1 MDFPLG
7 VNSDFLAPVMG
18 SVSSVRIRK
27 ALMAHPRLCHFVWG
41 GSFLGVGFFWGH
53 FWCRADFWVF
63 SAPILFEVARDWET
77 VHEIY
82 CNTHILSWAVFEIN
96 LLFLPPQ
103 GRLKVFRQKRLKSAS
118 LCLLRW
124 RAARRWKNEVPA
136 DMYLKHHLAAEEVG
150 NAIVSPPT
158 I

>member
-7 VNSDFLAPVMG
+7 VNSDFLAPVLG

-41 GSFLGVGFFWGH
+41 GSFLGVGFFWGN

-103 GRLKVFRQKRLKSAS
+103 GRLKVFRHGRRGWSLRPCVSSGGELQEDERMRYQQICTSSTTLPQKRWVML
-118 LCLLRW
+118 
-124 RAARRWKNEVPA
+124 
-136 DMYLKHHLAAEEVG
+136 
-150 NAIVSPPT
+150 
-158 I
+158 